1 MSTFKVTLHW
11 DFIVESDT
19 TDQAKLMVA
28 ELTDAFFQK
37 VARLDEFAY
46 EAISTEMLDYR
57 GAGADAG
64 L

>member
-19 TDQAKLMVA
+19 TDQAKLTVA
-28 ELTDAFFQK
+28 ELTDTFFQK

-46 EAISTEMLDYR
+46 EGITSELIDGL
-57 GAGADAG
+57 GAGVNAG

>member
-46 EAISTEMLDYR
+46 ESISAEMLDLL
-57 GAGADAG
+57 GAGVDAG